1 MKYKEEYELS
11 KLDIKPN
18 NIVIMKYDI
27 EKFDLL
33 KVQDVFIQ
41 LKNAIYPISIIAIP
55 KGIELEVTEKEDL
68 LNYLKSI

>member
-1 MKYKEEYELS
+1 MKYREEYELN
-11 KLDIKPN
+11 KLDIKPD
-18 NIVIMKYDI
+18 NIIIMKYDI

-33 KVQDVFIQ
+33 EIQDIFIQ
-41 LKNAIYPISIIAIP
+41 LKNAIYPIPIVAIP